1 MSSVGTRTVLRRSGG
16 TTVRGAGRRRGQ
28 LSLLGIGSVA
38 LVVSCLL
45 AVAVGQADISVRE
58 VWTVVTDR
66 LGIGFLQVSALGLGG
81 TEVSAI
87 RANVVW
93 ELRLPRALTAA
104 MVGGG
109 LALVG
114 AIMQTLM
121 RNPMADPYLLG
132 ISSGASLGAVSIIV
146 AGLGGG
152 MIAISGG
159 AFVGALGSFMLV
171 LAIAQQGGAIRP
183 DRVILAGVAI
193 GALFAAC
200 TSFVILWVAD
210 PQATQEAQ
218 FWLSGS
224 LAAARFSSVT
234 TVIWVLVPAVAICLW
249 ASRPLNAFAFGSDA
263 AASLGVDVNK
273 VRWLL
278 LVTCSLLTGVLVAV
292 SGAIGFVGL
301 LVPHAV
307 RFLVGVDHRHL
318 LPAAVVVGGL
328 FLLWVDV
335 AARTMFEPREMPVG
349 IITAM
354 VGVPAFIWQLRRRQ
368 GVTI

>member
-1 MSSVGTRTVLRRSGG
+1 MNSLGTKTAADRTRGTKDLSAVRRL
-16 TTVRGAGRRRGQ
+16 GQ
-28 LSLLGIGSVA
+28 LPLLGLGVLA
-38 LVVSCLL
+38 LLASCLL
-45 AVAVGQADISVRE
+45 AVTVGQADLAVRE

-66 LGIGFLQVSALGLGG
+66 LGLGFLQVAPLGLEGAQMS
-81 TEVSAI
+81 EI

-109 LALVG
+109 LAMVG
-114 AIMQTLM
+114 AVMQTLM

-146 AGLGGG
+146 AGVGGG
-152 MIAISGG
+152 MIAVSGG
-159 AFVGALGSFMLV
+159 AFFGALGSFVLV
-171 LAIAQQGGAIRP
+171 LAIAQRAGRIQA

-193 GALFAAC
+193 AALFAAC
-200 TSFVILWVAD
+200 TSFVIIWVAN

-224 LAAARFSSVT
+224 LAAARFASVS
-234 TVIWVLVPAVAICLW
+234 TVVWVLVPAVVICLW
-249 ASRPLNAFAFGSDA
+249 ASRALNAFAFGPDA
-263 AASLGVDVNK
+263 AAGLGIDVNR

-307 RFLVGVDHRHL
+307 RFLVGVDHRRL
-318 LPAAVVVGGL
+318 LPVAVVVGGL

-349 IITAM
+349 IMTAII
-354 VGVPAFIWQLRRRQ
+354 GVPVFIWQLRRRTA
-368 GVTI
+368 VTT

>member
-1 MSSVGTRTVLRRSGG
+1 MMRPAARVVPSR
-16 TTVRGAGRRRGQ
+16 VRGDTAGQSSRGPRGQ
-28 LSLLGIGSVA
+28 LWLLGLGSLAV
-38 LVVSCLL
+38 LTSCLV

-58 VWTVVTDR
+58 VWTVITDR
-66 LGIGFLQVSALGLGG
+66 LGLSFIRVPVLGLDGAS
-81 TEVSAI
+81 VSGI
-87 RANVVW
+87 RANLVW
-93 ELRLPRALTAA
+93 ELRLPRAVTAA

-114 AIMQTLM
+114 AVMQTLM

-132 ISSGASLGAVSIIV
+132 ISSGASLGAVTVIV
-146 AGLGGG
+146 AGVGGG
-152 MIAISGG
+152 VLAVSGG
-159 AFVGALGSFMLV
+159 AFVGALGSFAVV
-171 LAIAQQGGAIRP
+171 LAIAQQAATIRP

-200 TSFVILWVAD
+200 TSFVILWVAN

-234 TVIWVLVPAVAICLW
+234 TVLWALLPAVAVCLW
-249 ASRPLNAFAFGSDA
+249 ASRALNAFAFGADA
-263 AASLGVDVNK
+263 AVGLGVDVNK
-273 VRWLL
+273 MRWML

-292 SGAIGFVGL
+292 SGTIGFVGL

-307 RFLVGVDHRHL
+307 RFLVGADHRFL
-318 LPAAVVVGGL
+318 LPASVVLGGL

-349 IITAM
+349 ILTAM
-354 VGVPAFIWQLRRRQ
+354 VGVPMFVWQLRRKRSHA
-368 GVTI
+368 

>member
-1 MSSVGTRTVLRRSGG
+1 MSQTATRTVRRVLAG
-16 TTVRGAGRRRGQ
+16 TTVTGADRRGGQ
-28 LSLLGIGSVA
+28 LTLLGLGTAA
-38 LVVSCLL
+38 LLVSCLV
-45 AVAVGQADISVRE
+45 AVGVGQADISVRE

-66 LGIGFLQVSALGLGG
+66 SGLGFLQVSALGLGG
-81 TEVSAI
+81 TEISEI

-93 ELRLPRALTAA
+93 QLRLPRALTAA

-114 AIMQTLM
+114 AVMQTLM

-132 ISSGASLGAVSIIV
+132 ISSGASLGAVSVIV
-146 AGLGGG
+146 AGVGGG
-152 MIAISGG
+152 MVAVSGG
-159 AFVGALGSFMLV
+159 AFFGALGSFVLV

-193 GALFAAC
+193 GAFFAAC
-200 TSFVILWVAD
+200 TAFVILWVAD

-234 TVIWVLVPAVAICLW
+234 TVIWVLVPAVAICLG
-249 ASRPLNAFAFGSDA
+249 ASRQLNAFAFGADA
-263 AASLGVDVNK
+263 AASLGIEVNRI
-273 VRWLL
+273 RWLL

-307 RFLVGVDHRHL
+307 RFLVGVDHRRL

-354 VGVPAFIWQLRRRQ
+354 VGVPVFIWQLRRRL
-368 GVTI
+368 GVTT